1 MLYNLYIGANNET
14 GIVEKDKAISI
25 ISKSFEGLTV
35 TSSQGYWQGKPE
47 NSIVVSIE
55 TEDSE
60 SVLSVAKQLTIELQ
74 QQAVGVAKIGKME
87 FIS

>member
-14 GIVEKDKAISI
+14 GIVEKEKAIAL
-25 ISKSFEGLTV
+25 ISKTFQGLTV
-35 TSSQGYWQGKPE
+35 QNSQGYWQSKPE

-55 TEDSE
+55 TDDETSI
-60 SVLSVAKQLTIELQ
+60 LQVAKQLTVELQ